1 MTMNKLSFL
10 ARTSIL
16 IAFLFLF
23 DKILALGRAALN
35 LDRFGL
41 TAEFDAFNAA
51 NNLPDLLFA
60 LISGGALAMAF
71 IPILSQTLTTKG
83 RDALWDVFSRVSN
96 IAFVGTAV
104 LSLLVAIFADQIV
117 RAEVGITPGFTP
129 ELQTLVARLMRLN
142 LVATLIFS
150 ISGLVMAGLQ
160 ANQHFLFPALAPI
173 MYNVGQLFGV
183 LVLVPRYGIFGLV
196 YGVMLGAIL
205 HLGIQIPALIKYK
218 FRWTPALTLNNP
230 EVIQA
235 LKVVGPRLLTMLFIQ
250 FMFIARD
257 NLASRLDQEGAVTA
271 LTYGWMIMQFPETVL
286 GTAIATALL
295 PTISEHATRQNW
307 DMFRQTIEKALR
319 ILIALTLP
327 VAAVM
332 AAGINPLIRF
342 VFRSLTESEVFLL
355 TSTTRIYLITLCGYC
370 IHEVAVRAF
379 YARKEAWYPFEG
391 VLIRLV
397 IYLAIGIGALTLFRH
412 VGAPAIAI
420 AEIALLIE
428 AIILLILL
436 SRRTHESIGI
446 SSAVVRGIL
455 AALVGGSLT
464 YLIAW
469 KMPGSAV
476 VTALVGMVAGAL
488 AALTLIWSEVKLLM
502 KL

>member
-1 MTMNKLSFL
+1 MNKLSFL

-16 IAFLFLF
+16 IASLFLL
-23 DKILALGRAALN
+23 DKFLALGRAALN

-83 RDALWDVFSRVSN
+83 REALWDVFSRTAN
-96 IAFVGTAV
+96 IAFVGTAI
-104 LSLLVAIFADQIV
+104 LSLLVAVFAEQIV
-117 RAEVGITPGFTP
+117 KAEVGITPGFTP
-129 ELQTLVARLMRLN
+129 ELQKLVAELMRLN
-142 LVATLIFS
+142 LIATLIFS

-183 LVLVPRYGIFGLV
+183 LVLVPRYGIYGLV
-196 YGVMLGAIL
+196 YGVMLGAFL
-205 HLGIQIPALIKYK
+205 HLGIQIPGLIKYK
-218 FRWTPALTLNNP
+218 FRWNPAFTLDNP

-235 LKVVGPRLLTMLFIQ
+235 LKLVGPRLLTMLFIQ

-257 NLASRLDQEGAVTA
+257 NLASRLNQEGAVSA

-295 PTISEHATRQNW
+295 PTLSEYATRQDW
-307 DMFRQTIEKALR
+307 DTFRQTIEKALR
-319 ILIALTLP
+319 VLIALTLP

-342 VFRSLTESEVFLL
+342 VFRSLTENEVFLL
-355 TSTTRIYLITLCGYC
+355 TTTTRIYLITLCGYC
-370 IHEVAVRAF
+370 IDEVAVRAF
-379 YARKEAWYPFEG
+379 YARKEAWFPFVG
-391 VLIRLV
+391 VIIRLV
-397 IYLAIGIGALTLFRH
+397 IYLAIGISALLLFRK
-412 VGAPAIAI
+412 VGAPAIAL

-428 AIILLILL
+428 AVILLILL
-436 SRRTHESIGI
+436 SRRTHERLKLT
-446 SSAVVRGIL
+446 SAVIRGIL
-455 AALVGGSLT
+455 AALLGGFIT
-464 YLIAW
+464 YFIAW

-476 VTALVGMVAGAL
+476 LTALVGMITGAAVAL
-488 AALTLIWSEVKLLM
+488 VIIWSEVKLLI

>member
-1 MTMNKLSFL
+1 MNKLSFL

-16 IAFLFLF
+16 IAFLFLL
-23 DKILALGRAALN
+23 DKFLALGRAALN

-83 RDALWDVFSRVSN
+83 RDALWDVFSRVAN

-104 LSLLVAIFADQIV
+104 LSLLVAIFAEQIV
-117 RAEVGITPGFTP
+117 KAEVGITPGFTP
-129 ELQTLVARLMRLN
+129 EMQNLVAELMRLN
-142 LVATLIFS
+142 LIATLIFS

-183 LVLVPRYGIFGLV
+183 LVLVPRHGIFGLV

-205 HLGIQIPALIKYK
+205 HLGIQIPALVRYK

-235 LKVVGPRLLTMLFIQ
+235 LKLVGPRLLTMLFIQ

-257 NLASRLDQEGAVTA
+257 NLASRLEQEGAVTA

-295 PTISEHATRQNW
+295 PTLSEHATRQNW
-307 DMFRQTIEKALR
+307 ETFRQTIEKALR
-319 ILIALTLP
+319 VLIALTLP

-342 VFRSLTESEVFLL
+342 VFRSLSENEVFLL
-355 TSTTRIYLITLCGYC
+355 TTTTRIYLITLCGYS
-370 IHEVAVRAF
+370 IHEIAVRAF
-379 YARKEAWYPFEG
+379 YARKEAWFPFAG
-391 VLIRLV
+391 VIIRLI
-397 IYLAIGIGALTLFRH
+397 IYLTIGISAVVMFRH
-412 VGAPAIAI
+412 IGAPAIAL

-428 AIILLILL
+428 AILLLILL
-436 SRRTHESIGI
+436 SRRTHESINVNG
-446 SSAVVRGIL
+446 AAVRGVI
-455 AALVGGSLT
+455 AALAGGVIT
-464 YLIAW
+464 YLVAW

-476 VTALVGMVAGAL
+476 LTALIGMVVGAA
-488 AALTLIWSEVKLLM
+488 AALVIVWSEVKLLF

>member
-1 MTMNKLSFL
+1 MKKLSFL

-16 IAFLFLF
+16 IAFLFLL
-23 DKILALGRAALN
+23 DKFLALGRAALN

-83 RDALWDVFSRVSN
+83 RDALWDVFSRVAN

-104 LSLLVAIFADQIV
+104 LSLLVAIFAEQIV
-117 RAEVGITPGFTP
+117 KAEVGITPGFTP
-129 ELQTLVARLMRLN
+129 EMQNLVAELMRLN
-142 LVATLIFS
+142 LIATMIFS

-218 FRWTPALTLNNP
+218 FRWTPALTVNNP
-230 EVIQA
+230 EVMQA
-235 LKVVGPRLLTMLFIQ
+235 LKLVGPRLLTMLFIQ

-271 LTYGWMIMQFPETVL
+271 LTYGWMIMQFPETVF

-295 PTISEHATRQNW
+295 PTLSEHATRQNW
-307 DMFRQTIEKALR
+307 DTFRQTIEKALR
-319 ILIALTLP
+319 VLIALTLP

-342 VFRSLTESEVFLL
+342 VFRSLSESEVFLL
-355 TSTTRIYLITLCGYC
+355 TTTTRIYLITLCGYS

-379 YARKEAWYPFEG
+379 YARKEAWFPFAG
-391 VLIRLV
+391 VIIRLV
-397 IYLAIGIGALTLFRH
+397 IYLTIGISAVILFRQI
-412 VGAPAIAI
+412 GAPAIAL

-436 SRRTHESIGI
+436 SRRTHESIHVT
-446 SSAVVRGIL
+446 SAAIRGIV
-455 AALVGGSLT
+455 AALLGGVIT
-464 YLIAW
+464 YVVALYV
-469 KMPGSAV
+469 PGSAV
-476 VTALVGMVAGAL
+476 LTALLGMIAGA
-488 AALTLIWSEVKLLM
+488 AVALVIIWSEVKLLL